1 MGKAERRFKKKIMI
15 NFRKVA
21 SVLASA
27 AMMSSTVALGAAA
40 NYPAPHISGGN
51 ADVAVIYGS
60 NAAAT
65 DLVAVTDITSNLQAS
80 LASQTA
86 TGGTASGASITGE
99 AAPLFSGSTKL
110 YVNDSI
116 NAVKTVVSDS
126 ELPVLLA
133 DGSVSGNVDT
143 TYTQTID
150 LGFNPQ
156 VTFAKQPTSSDDPIF
171 GVQTSTTAANYIY
184 NSSITFN
191 KAINLTHADTE
202 GEDLTFFGQKFTIAS
217 ATDDT
222 QLVLL
227 KTAEKI
233 SLSSDDPS
241 AEVTIGGAS
250 YTIELVSASDSSATV
265 KVTDSS
271 GNAETKEVNEN
282 ASKKINGVTVA
293 ITNADETNLKLSAS
307 IVAGSEK
314 VTLSATAA
322 SAVTVGEEDNVIDG
336 TSVTITG
343 GTTAATK
350 IVVSIYAPNSDE
362 DAVIPGTAFVDPVFG
377 SFKVDFSGLNIA
389 DDGSARETIKIAPEG
404 DDRLAVTLTDFGGNE
419 KTIQYAKNWTHK
431 MELQYDEDGRN
442 ITVSEGEIVKRNEYV
457 VLGNEDEGHLLKL
470 SQVTNQTTGHS
481 NDKVT
486 LTDVFTGSS
495 NDATITADGTGT
507 ITIGGKVYTVRYVG
521 SSSADSNYAV
531 FNHPDSSAAGS
542 KIVYPTIQTSKGAKF
557 AFYEPLN
564 FSLQDWDNGTTND
577 ISQVRFPDGDGY
589 TDLAVAINGS
599 GTAASSNWTF
609 GGTTDLDTVIS
620 TTGSINVAVGVLN
633 YNFTASGIN
642 RTVLYLENPQTNAI
656 ITEPALIIFEEKD
669 DNSQYQAIVVTSE
682 IGATADDGA
691 GVSDVVRTWQADGT
705 WDAISLASDSQ
716 KTKEADLWGTI
727 ITVDNSDSDQSSATI
742 SYPEEQVYAQVYIAG
757 EGASITPGT
766 VSGSSSVKSL
776 GSVTVSDKEVGSVSA
791 KNLIVVGGSC
801 VNSVAASLLDSST
814 PLCGAD
820 WEAATG
826 VGSGSFLIE
835 TFDRGNGKVATLVA
849 GYNAGDTTNAAKALT
864 TQTVD
869 TSVGKKYTGSTA
881 SSVSLA

>member
-1 MGKAERRFKKKIMI
+1 MI

-40 NYPAPHISGGN
+40 NYPAPHIAGGN
-51 ADVAVIYGS
+51 ADVAVVYGS
-60 NAAAT
+60 SAAAT

-86 TGGTASGASITGE
+86 TGGTASDASISGE

-110 YVNDSI
+110 YINDTIDS
-116 NAVKTVVSDS
+116 VKSVLSDS
-126 ELPVLLA
+126 EMPALLV

-150 LGFNPQ
+150 IGFNPQ
-156 VTFAKQPTSSDDPIF
+156 VTFAKQPTSSEDPIF
-171 GVQTSTTAANYIY
+171 GIQTSTTAANYIY
-184 NSSITFN
+184 NATVTFN

-202 GEDLTFFGQKFTIAS
+202 GEDLTLFGQKFTIAS
-217 ATDDT
+217 ATSDT

-233 SLSSDDPS
+233 SLSSDDPT
-241 AEVTIGGAS
+241 AEVTIEGAS
-250 YTIELVSASDSSATV
+250 YTVELVSASDTTATV

-271 GNAETKEVNEN
+271 GNSETKEISEN
-282 ASKKINGVTVA
+282 ASKKTNGITVA

-314 VTLSATAA
+314 VTMSTTAA
-322 SAVTVGEEDNVIDG
+322 SAITEGEEDTVIDG

-350 IVVSIYAPNSDE
+350 ITVSIYAPNSDE
-362 DAVIPGTAFVDPVFG
+362 DAIIPEQEFVDPVYG
-377 SFKVDFSGLNIA
+377 SFKVDFSGLNIE
-389 DDGSARETIKIAPEG
+389 DDSTARETISVGTEG
-404 DDRLAVTLTDFGGNE
+404 DDRLSVTLTDYNGNT
-419 KTIQYAKNWTHK
+419 KTIQYAKNWSNGVS
-431 MELQYDEDGRN
+431 LQYDEDGRN
-442 ITVSEGEIVKRNEYV
+442 ITVAEGQNVKRNEYLV
-457 VLGNEDEGHLLKL
+457 VGNEDEGRLVKV
-470 SQVTNQTTGHS
+470 SQITNQTTGHS

-486 LTDVFTGSS
+486 FTDVFSGSS
-495 NDATITADGTGT
+495 YDTTITADGTGT
-507 ITIGGKVYTVRYVG
+507 ATIGGKVYTVKYSG
-521 SSSADSNYAV
+521 SASADSNNVTVNY
-531 FNHPDSSAAGS
+531 PDSTGA
-542 KIVYPTIQTSKGAKF
+542 KNMIVYPTIQTSKGAKF
-557 AFYEPLN
+557 AFYEPIN
-564 FSLQDWDNGTTND
+564 ISVNRWDGSQGTTNNLST
-577 ISQVRFPDGDGY
+577 ITFPDGDGY
-589 TDLAVAINGS
+589 TTATLGNTFSYGSDSTWLNVTVGSTVSILNFSVALNSVNIP
-599 GTAASSNWTF
+599 
-609 GGTTDLDTVIS
+609 
-620 TTGSINVAVGVLN
+620 VGRLN
-633 YNFTASGIN
+633 YNLSSEGMGTTGRN
-642 RTVLYLENPQTNAI
+642 DTLLRLENPQTNAAI
-656 ITEPALIIFEEKD
+656 NDPALIIFEEKD
-669 DNSQYQAIVVTSE
+669 DNNQYQVIVVTTE
-682 IGATADDGA
+682 PGATADDGI
-691 GVSDVVRTWQADGT
+691 GVNDVVRSWGGDAR
-705 WDAISLASDSQ
+705 WDAIALASDS
-716 KTKEADLWGTI
+716 KMTKEADLWGTI
-727 ITVDNSDSDQSSATI
+727 ITVDNSDSDQATATI
-742 SYPEEQVYAQVYIAG
+742 SYPDEQVYAQVYVAG
-757 EGASITPGT
+757 VDSTITPGS

-776 GSVTVSDKEVGSVSA
+776 GSVTVSDSEVGSVSA
-791 KNLIVVGGSC
+791 KNLVVVGGSC

-820 WEAATG
+820 WEAKTG